1 MAFEEKTNIDK
12 TVSTT
17 TKKRRR
23 MTKSSVKD
31 RVSCLFDV
39 YIHYL
44 ILGILMISIF
54 FAFFFEDLS
63 DQNFMMMMMMIM
75 VYNNFQFITL
85 FS

>member
-54 FAFFFEDLS
+54 FEDLS
-63 DQNFMMMMMMIM
+63 DQNFMMKMMMMIM